1 MPYGLLSVHESKPED
16 MVINQEECRKMNI
29 IIAGC
34 GKLGF
39 TLAEQLCEENH
50 DVVVID
56 KNQYILDEVS
66 EMLDVQVLRGNCTI
80 YHVLKEAGV
89 EQCDLVIASTGQDEV
104 NLLTCLIAKQASD
117 CGTIARVR
125 NPEYVNEIP
134 FLKNELGLAMTIN
147 PERAAAAEILKLIQ
161 IPSAS
166 EIDSFAKGKV
176 NVVRVQ
182 VLPNSPLD
190 HLTLLDFHSKICQN
204 ALVCVVKREKET
216 VIPKGDF
223 HLQANDIIYVA
234 LSISSMNEFF
244 KRSGLKYKQ
253 IKDVMIAGGGTIAYY
268 LAKQLAEARIS
279 VKIIEQDEERCKQL
293 SELLP
298 SAIIIHGDASDR
310 QLLLEEGIE
319 HTDAFVTLTGFD
331 EENIILSLYARK
343 QQGVK
348 CITKINK
355 IAFNDVISELEVGS
369 IVCPK
374 YITAEYIIRHVRSA
388 QNTKGSNVETLY
400 RMLDNKVESMEFS
413 IKENSKVTGVP
424 LMKLDLKPNLLI
436 AGIIRN
442 TALIIPTGKDSIQTG
457 DTVIIVTVN
466 RGLKDITDIL
476 K

>member
-1 MPYGLLSVHESKPED
+1 
-16 MVINQEECRKMNI
+16 MNI

-56 KNQYILDEVS
+56 KNQYILDEVA

-117 CGTIARVR
+117 CETIARVR
-125 NPEYVNEIP
+125 NPEYVHEIP
-134 FLKNELGLAMTIN
+134 FLKNELGLALTVN
-147 PERAAAAEILKLIQ
+147 PERAAAVEILKLIQ

-166 EIDSFAKGKV
+166 EIDSFAKGRV

-182 VLPNSPLD
+182 VLPGSPLD
-190 HLTLLDFHSKICQN
+190 QLTLLDFHSKICEN
-204 ALVCVVKREKET
+204 ALVCVVSRGQEAI
-216 VIPKGDF
+216 IPKGDF

-234 LSISSMNEFF
+234 LSMSSMNEFF
-244 KRSGLKYKQ
+244 KRSGLKYKP

-268 LAKQLAEARIS
+268 LAHQLLEAKTS

-298 SAIIIHGDASDR
+298 HAIIIHGDASDR

-319 HTDAFVTLTGFD
+319 RTDAFVTLTGFD
-331 EENIILSLYARK
+331 EENIILSLYAKK
-343 QQGVK
+343 QPGVK

-374 YITAEYIIRHVRSA
+374 YITAEYIIQYVRSS
-388 QNTKGSNVETLY
+388 QNAKGSNIETLY
-400 RMLDNKVESMEFS
+400 RMLDNKVESLEFRVKDS
-413 IKENSKVTGVP
+413 SRVTGLP
-424 LMKLDLKPNLLI
+424 LMKLDLKPGLLI

-442 TALIIPTGKDSIQTG
+442 NKLIIPSGKDFIQAG

-466 RGLKDITDIL
+466 KGLKDITDIL